1 MPTRFIKESCRSSK
15 NLHACSDFTER
26 LFWRLLTTA
35 DDFGRF
41 LACPCIVKSTCF
53 PRDEKMRAEKV
64 SQALRE
70 LERNHLITLYS
81 VGDREYGEFVTFST
95 HQGKPRAKESKYPDK
110 SMASPVLH
118 ASARICMQTLAD
130 VPGHPDTDTDTNA
143 DTNLNSLNSP
153 DPDEEGVQGE
163 KQAFDQF
170 WDAFPRKVGK
180 KAAQKAFRNAQ
191 DRPRINDLIA
201 AIHRAR
207 DSPQWLKEGGQFIP
221 HPSTWLNRGG
231 WADEPVNI
239 DSPFIRGMNSFL
251 ERHKEEG

>member
-53 PRDEKMRAEKV
+53 PRDEKMRSDKV
-64 SQALRE
+64 SQAMLE
-70 LERNHLITLYS
+70 LEKNQLIVLYS

-110 SMASPVLH
+110 SMASSVLQ
-118 ASARICMQTLAD
+118 ASASNCMQPLAY
-130 VPGHPDTDTDTNA
+130 VTGHPDTDT

-163 KQAFDQF
+163 KQEFDQF
-170 WDAFPRKVGK
+170 WQAYPRKVGR
-180 KAAQKAFRNAQ
+180 KAAQKAFQNAQ
-191 DRPRINDLIA
+191 DRPRIDDLVE

-207 DSPQWLKEGGQFIP
+207 DSSQWLKDGGQFIP

-231 WADEPVNI
+231 WADEPVKI
-239 DSPFIRGMNSFL
+239 ESAFKRSMNSFL
-251 ERHKEEG
+251 ERHKEEE